1 MYIFECSISLKE
13 EFQLDLE
20 KKKNYI
26 LIIVDGAPIALG
38 KKIQIY
44 WNFKTSD

>member
-1 MYIFECSISLKE
+1 MMYIFECSICQRGVSAR
-13 EFQLDLE
+13 FR
-20 KKKNYI
+20 KKNYI